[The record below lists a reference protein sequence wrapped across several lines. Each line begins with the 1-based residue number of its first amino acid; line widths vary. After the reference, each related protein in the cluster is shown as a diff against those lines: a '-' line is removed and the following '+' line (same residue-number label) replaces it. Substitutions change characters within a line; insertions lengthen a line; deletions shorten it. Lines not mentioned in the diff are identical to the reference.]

1 MPLSEENR
9 LKLDGI
15 VSQMEANREKPED
28 IQFVVNDFKTKYEGA
43 GQSTGMGNLKVAEQ
57 RIGEPAVEKPNMAS
71 PENLARAAAV
81 GGGGGFGTS
90 MGIPAKAQTEAAAQY
105 GRIVPAVIAAPMTA
119 GMSLP
124 AAAATLATVGGLSE
138 AGAQGLEL
146 ASDNREQMEPGKIA
160 GAAVRSG
167 VPISR
172 FANPVLRVGA
182 NVGGQIAGNLAGK
195 TLEKGGEL
203 PTPEEAIVEAA
214 VPTAMAGAGRVVQAA
229 VRGGGRLSGAVADL
243 FRPYELTPEQLRGI
257 RSRETVRTITG
268 QEVPIGLAE
277 AIDSG
282 TLTRRMGLEGAEP
295 TPEKMAQISE
305 LVLHTAAR
313 SGRSGN
319 TPQEISRQVF
329 DILDPQRRGIQGQVR
344 QAVDRFSN
352 QASRSVRQAEQQV
365 RAAGQGF
372 FPPGRSVSD
381 IGNEIGEIAD
391 TVNRSAQTEWNA
403 AYSAARAMPEYQT
416 IPVDFQPVINRANA
430 MGLSFVRDASGNISA
445 MAAPAGARTAVDR
458 ASQLENTVSIEQAR
472 QFVSELGRNLRNSN
486 FMPGVDSRVR
496 ADLMNTARGELDR
509 AVATSPALE
518 AALGN
523 ANRMY
528 AQNIGRFRSALADG
542 IISDVGEDGGLSG
555 EAIVRR
561 LTGSDAR
568 TNLQQLESILGRG
581 ATAGADMSNRGTE
594 LVREAILSTAG
605 TAGRRGG
612 AFNVG
617 NMVSTV
623 ERVLEQLPPADRTR
637 LFPNFGAMRQ
647 AMLREASIGQ
657 SQAATRNPRAFL
669 RALNADP
676 ALLQRAFGAADAA
689 TAETLARQ
697 AVARGA
703 AEQRALSN
711 LGLDE
716 LADRNAFDVERFVID
731 PTNTPKIQNLVTR
744 LQGRNPALLQDV
756 RSSFIDR
763 LMTEAQEGGEFSP
776 QAFAELVR
784 NPTGATRAGTYNES
798 ARALFGNTGLT
809 DVQRTMAAMG
819 EIPTPL
825 QMNSD
830 QRRGLG
836 SYLLFGYTGGNA
848 LGGTQNSVVNTVGRL
863 LTAYPEVRYRF
874 ASTFLTTPELRRA
887 AMEPLD
893 ASSQQS
899 LRTVSNLVSRQ
910 LLEKYGPKDE
920 RYKQAKEVEESL
932 PNK

>member
-1 MPLSEENR
+1 
-9 LKLDGI
+9 
-15 VSQMEANREKPED
+15 
-28 IQFVVNDFKTKYEGA
+28 
-43 GQSTGMGNLKVAEQ
+43 
-57 RIGEPAVEKPNMAS
+57 
-71 PENLARAAAV
+71 
-81 GGGGGFGTS
+81 
-90 MGIPAKAQTEAAAQY
+90 
-105 GRIVPAVIAAPMTA
+105 
-119 GMSLP
+119 
-124 AAAATLATVGGLSE
+124 
-138 AGAQGLEL
+138 
-146 ASDNREQMEPGKIA
+146 
-160 GAAVRSG
+160 
-167 VPISR
+167 
-172 FANPVLRVGA
+172 
-182 NVGGQIAGNLAGK
+182 
-195 TLEKGGEL
+195 
-203 PTPEEAIVEAA
+203 
-214 VPTAMAGAGRVVQAA
+214 
-229 VRGGGRLSGAVADL
+229 
-243 FRPYELTPEQLRGI
+243 
-257 RSRETVRTITG
+257 
-268 QEVPIGLAE
+268 
-277 AIDSG
+277 
-282 TLTRRMGLEGAEP
+282 
-295 TPEKMAQISE
+295 
-305 LVLHTAAR
+305 
-313 SGRSGN
+313 
-319 TPQEISRQVF
+319 
-329 DILDPQRRGIQGQVR
+329 
-344 QAVDRFSN
+344 
-352 QASRSVRQAEQQV
+352 
-365 RAAGQGF
+365 
-372 FPPGRSVSD
+372 
-381 IGNEIGEIAD
+381 
-391 TVNRSAQTEWNA
+391 
-403 AYSAARAMPEYQT
+403 
-416 IPVDFQPVINRANA
+416 

-657 SQAATRNPRAFL
+657 SQAATRNPEAFL
-669 RALNADP
+669 AALDADP
-676 ALLQRAFGAADAA
+676 ALLQRAFGAADVA

-703 AEQRALSN
+703 AERRTLAN

-716 LADRNAFDVERFVID
+716 LADRNAFDIERFVID

-744 LQGRNPALLQDV
+744 LQARNPALLQDV

-763 LMTEAQEGGEFSP
+763 LMTQAQDGGEFSP
-776 QAFAELVR
+776 QRFAELVS
-784 NPTGATRAGTYNES
+784 NPTGATRGGTYNES
-798 ARALFGNTGLT
+798 ARALFGNAGLA

-819 EIPTPL
+819 DIPAPL
-825 QMNSD
+825 QMNTD
-830 QRRGLG
+830 QRRGLMN
-836 SYLLFGYTGGNA
+836 YLIFGYTGGNA
-848 LGGTQNSVVNTVGRL
+848 LGGTQNSVVNSVGRL

-887 AMEPLD
+887 AMAPLD

-932 PNK
+932 PSK